1 MPTLTGATTVTFE
14 ELIGVDLLVP
24 LRRLDLDVIGQAA
37 PRINDGTPGMRRGS
51 LTLLCADWATAVSVD
66 ALYRMSANI
75 TLGTGAGQP
84 LDGLK
89 HRAVGGLRISA
100 ERTIPGRPCK
110 WTVTVELRE
119 VP

>member
-66 ALYRMSANI
+66 ALYRTSANI

-110 WTVTVELRE
+110 WIVTVELRE